1 MSRGVQN
8 SARHLLLGN
17 HCGAHSCGPSGP
29 FSARGPVIRDTPAKK
44 KQCRSASTPGC
55 RRDTN
60 SSKCNLR
67 EDDKSHQETRWE
79 AGDEKFQRPGSLSQE
94 CSVQGAPPPGK
105 NELHPLLSLWILL
118 FKVQDPAW
126 EASHP
131 FVRRGPGTRCHSD
144 QPCLWE
150 EVRKNRRKG
159 ALAEEVDTEGSKE
172 KVGVRSTCRC
182 PICPDPQAKE
192 GKTFVGQLMGVIS
205 HNVWSLALPQCFP
218 SGKREE
224 RPLAGKTV
232 PLAELAAASCGS
244 IAVRQR

>member
-1 MSRGVQN
+1 MVLLVLSLHGALSYGTLQRRRNSAAQPVPLAAGVTPTPANATYGKMTRATKRLDGRLETRNSRGQGVLVRN
-8 SARHLLLGN
+8 V
-17 HCGAHSCGPSGP
+17 P
-29 FSARGPVIRDTPAKK
+29 FKVP
-44 KQCRSASTPGC
+44 
-55 RRDTN
+55 
-60 SSKCNLR
+60 
-67 EDDKSHQETRWE
+67 
-79 AGDEKFQRPGSLSQE
+79 
-94 CSVQGAPPPGK
+94 PPPGK